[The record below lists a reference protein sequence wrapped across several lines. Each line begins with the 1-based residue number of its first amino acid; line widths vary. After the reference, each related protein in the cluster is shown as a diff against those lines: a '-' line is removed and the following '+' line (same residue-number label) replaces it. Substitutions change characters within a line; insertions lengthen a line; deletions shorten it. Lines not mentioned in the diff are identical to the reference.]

1 MMFQVPTWVKGAV
14 MNNTVLCVLLASTT
28 IISSSVHAQN
38 EPGSE
43 DDLFE
48 KFREENITIGGPL
61 RGMTPEERRQIL
73 ISIRNSFGD
82 LDSKVPGVP
91 VAPPPS
97 GPRLHPRR
105 SLWQELGPLPRR
117 HGIPL
122 SGPPL
127 SGRYYRAGSCSIQC
141 PGDPA
146 SWLLSEFSYGN
157 RLEIGFQHGLSLIGV
172 HHKYAAGITTPGQ
185 GTLGVINDTGIDLDH
200 YDVGGIRL
208 DLSHNYG
215 DNPSDLSDTFPR
227 NSGRGHGTGVFG
239 VAGAT
244 RNQFGIVGVAPY
256 AEFMILKSEEKDLRI
271 NFADALK
278 RVIDAGADAMNNSWS
293 LQIPINKSHTRERLL
308 QLVTPDE
315 IKQLRRSAESG
326 VSIVFTTG
334 NERLSEVNRDPDYE
348 AALPIAL
355 PELEG
360 NWIAVTG
367 LNMANDLQSARI
379 SKRANW
385 CGVAMNWC
393 LAAPG
398 EGIRTLVVGG
408 LPYNGSSHE
417 ANTGTSPM
425 TGTSFAAPHVTGAIL
440 LLKSEFPELT
450 TPEIHKIL
458 FDTAYDLGAPG
469 VDEVYGHGALDL
481 RNAHVPQGDMM
492 TELGEIVD
500 QVTIPL
506 SESWITESPVTGG
519 TLAAALSDQSILV
532 TDRYDRGYFASLG
545 PSIVTASFSDT
556 SAMQAGLGAAF
567 IRTGESPNKTGF
579 GLRFDAFGAG
589 HDVTRI
595 AHMDP
600 VMTLVSQTAG
610 TGFSMR
616 ASIGKATFSMA
627 NMTTPDASAVSLGA
641 GLPFGDGHSITIFTG
656 HAKETDSILGASVHG
671 AFAGLRS
678 ETFYGRVQTDF
689 TLGEKVTLNGSATVG
704 QTSFNGTGL
713 LSNGRADTLAMA
725 FGLTLSDALADGDK
739 LSFALARPLA
749 VSGGQVTLRSGT
761 GISSA
766 VANRRTNR
774 IDFAETTI
782 PLKAADRAPEL
793 HLGYMHGFDAG
804 WADAALAFGGVSRLD
819 GGAKVMAARAELVFK
834 F

>member
-1 MMFQVPTWVKGAV
+1 MMLQVPTWVKGAV
-14 MNNTVLCVLLASTT
+14 MNKTVLRQLLAFTT
-28 IISSSVHAQN
+28 ILAFISSSVHAQN
-38 EPGSE
+38 EPGLE
-43 DDLFE
+43 DDLYL
-48 KFREENITIGGPL
+48 KFRGKNITIGGPL
-61 RGMTPEERRQIL
+61 RGLTTEELDQL
-73 ISIRNSFGD
+73 VNPIRNSLED
-82 LDSKVPGVP
+82 TIT
-91 VAPPPS
+91 PPLS

-105 SLWQELGPLPRR
+105 SLIQERGPYRF
-117 HGIPL
+117 GPL
-122 SGPPL
+122 SGP
-127 SGRYYRAGSCSIQC
+127 SYRGGSCWRQC
-141 PGDPA
+141 PDDPA
-146 SWLLSEFSYGN
+146 SWDV
-157 RLEIGFQHGLSLIGV
+157 LEISDQPGLSVIGV
-172 HHKYAAGITTPGQ
+172 QHKYAAGITTPGQ
-185 GTLGVINDTGIDLDH
+185 GTLGVINDSGIDLDH

-215 DNPSDLSDTFPR
+215 ENPSDLSDTV
-227 NSGRGHGTGVFG
+227 GHGTGVFG

-256 AEFMILKSEEKDLRI
+256 AEFMILKSEVKDLGI

-293 LQIPINKSHTRERLL
+293 LQYPVNRSHTREQLL
-308 QLVTPDE
+308 QLVTSDE
-315 IKQLRRSAESG
+315 IKQLRRSAEAG
-326 VSIVFTTG
+326 VSIVFSTG
-334 NERLSEVNRDPDYE
+334 NRGFGEENRDPNYF

-367 LNMANDLQSARI
+367 LNRANDLQSARL
-379 SKRANW
+379 SVQTDW

-398 EGIRTLVVGG
+398 EWIRTLKAGG
-408 LPYNGSSHE
+408 LPRRSSILNE
-417 ANTGTSPM
+417 ALGTSNR
-425 TGTSFAAPHVTGAIL
+425 TGSSFAAPHVTGAIL

-450 TPEIHKIL
+450 TQEIHQIL

-481 RNAHVPQGDMM
+481 RNAHVPQGEMM

-506 SESWITESPVTGG
+506 SESWITESPITGG

-545 PSIVTASFSDT
+545 PSIATASFSDT
-556 SAMQAGLGAAF
+556 SAMQAGLSAAF
-567 IRTGESPNKTGF
+567 VRTSESPDKTGL

-600 VMTLVSQTAG
+600 MMTLVSQTAG

-616 ASIGKATFSMA
+616 APIGKATFSMA

-641 GLPFGDGHSITIFTG
+641 GLPFGKGHSITISTG

-678 ETFYGRVQTDF
+678 ETLYGRVQTDF
-689 TLGEKVTLNGSATVG
+689 ALGEKVTLNGSATVG
-704 QTSFNGTGL
+704 QTSSNGTGL

-725 FGLTLSDALADGDK
+725 FGLTLSDALADEDK
-739 LSFALARPLA
+739 LSLALARPLA

-766 VANRRTNR
+766 VANQRTNR
-774 IDFAETTI
+774 IDFADVTI
-782 PLKAADRAPEL
+782 PLKAADRSPEL

-804 WADAALAFGGVSRLD
+804 WADAALAFGGIARLD
-819 GGAKVMAARAELVFK
+819 GSAKVMAARAELVFK

>member
-1 MMFQVPTWVKGAV
+1 
-14 MNNTVLCVLLASTT
+14 MNKTVLCVLLASTT
-28 IISSSVHAQN
+28 ILAFISSSVHAQS
-38 EPGSE
+38 EPGLE
-43 DDLFE
+43 DDLYLE
-48 KFREENITIGGPL
+48 FRGENITIRGPL
-61 RGMTPEERRQIL
+61 RGLTTEELDQIAKSL
-73 ISIRNSFGD
+73 RNSFGD
-82 LDSKVPGVP
+82 IVT
-91 VAPPPS
+91 PPSPS

-105 SLWQELGPLPRR
+105 SLFQERGPYRL
-117 HGIPL
+117 PL
-122 SGPPL
+122 SGP
-127 SGRYYRAGSCSIQC
+127 SYRGGSCWFQC
-141 PGDPA
+141 PDDPA
-146 SWLLSEFSYGN
+146 SWVNPAY
-157 RLEIGFQHGLSLIGV
+157 EIGAQHGLVLIGV
-172 HHKYAAGITTPGQ
+172 HHKYAAGIITPGQ

-215 DNPSDLSDTFPR
+215 DNPSDLSDTH
-227 NSGRGHGTGVFG
+227 GHGTGVFG

-256 AEFMILKSEEKDLRI
+256 AEFMILKSEEQDLRI

-278 RVIDAGADAMNNSWS
+278 RVSDAGADAMNNSWS
-293 LQIPINKSHTRERLL
+293 LQFPINKSHTREQLL
-308 QLVTPDE
+308 NILNQNE
-315 IKQLRRSAESG
+315 IKQLRRAAEAG
-326 VSIVFTTG
+326 VSIVFATG
-334 NERLSEVNRDPDYE
+334 NRKFGEENRDPNYF

-355 PELEG
+355 PELEE

-367 LNMANDLQSARI
+367 LDNANDLQSAHI
-379 SKRANW
+379 SNRADW

-398 EGIRTLVVGG
+398 ASIRTLTAGE
-408 LPYNGSSHE
+408 LPGPTN
-417 ANTGTSPM
+417 AIATSRR

-481 RNAHVPQGDMM
+481 RNAHVPQGEMM

-506 SESWITESPVTGG
+506 SQSWITESPITGG

-545 PSIVTASFSDT
+545 PSIATASFSDT

-567 IRTGESPNKTGF
+567 IRTGESPDKTGL

-616 ASIGKATFSMA
+616 APIGKATFSMA

-641 GLPFGDGHSITIFTG
+641 GLSFGKGHSITISTG
-656 HAKETDSILGASVHG
+656 HARETDSILGASVHG
-671 AFAGLRS
+671 AFAGLKS
-678 ETFYGRVQTDF
+678 ETFYGRVQTDLA
-689 TLGEKVTLNGSATVG
+689 LGEKVTLNGSATVG

-739 LSFALARPLA
+739 LSLALARPLA

-766 VANRRTNR
+766 VANQRTNR
-774 IDFAETTI
+774 IDFAEVMI

-793 HLGYMHGFDAG
+793 HLGYMHGFDTG
-804 WADAALAFGGVSRLD
+804 WADAALAFGGVARLD
-819 GGAKVMAARAELVFK
+819 GGAEVMAARAELVFK